1 MIMTISQSLLS
12 FALTAFVMAITPGL
26 DTALVLRTAT
36 TAGREKA
43 VLAALGVVCGCLA
56 WGVAVATGLGALLAA
71 SRPAFDAIRITGAAY
86 LLWAGGRMLLFPR
99 RDGSQPAGAVPD
111 GGRHGYFLRGMLQN
125 LLNPKVGVFY
135 ISFLPQFVPGN
146 VQAGPYLF
154 LLSGLQAALSCGWL
168 VLVAFTGHSL
178 GRLLRRASI
187 MRAMDRLTGCVFIG
201 FGLRLGLSRG

>member
-1 MIMTISQSLLS
+1 MTISQSLLS
-12 FALTAFVMAITPGL
+12 FALAAVILVITPGL

-36 TAGREKA
+36 GAGRERA
-43 VLAALGVVCGCLA
+43 IEAALGITCGCLA
-56 WGVAVATGLGALLAA
+56 WGLAAATGLGALLQA
-71 SRPAFDAIRITGAAY
+71 SRFAFDVIRVVGAVY
-86 LLWAGGRMLLFPR
+86 LLWAGVKMLLRPR
-99 RDGSQPAGAVPD
+99 GEVLAPAGEQDALPH
-111 GGRHGYFLRGMLQN
+111 RGYFLKGLFQN
-125 LLNPKVGVFY
+125 LLNPKIGVFY